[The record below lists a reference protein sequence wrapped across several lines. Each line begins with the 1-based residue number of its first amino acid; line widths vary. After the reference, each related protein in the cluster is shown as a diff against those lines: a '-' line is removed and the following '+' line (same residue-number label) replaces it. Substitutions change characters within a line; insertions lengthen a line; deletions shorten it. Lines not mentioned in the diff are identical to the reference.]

1 MSRTRTSQVA
11 LPDLRGRTALVTGAS
26 DGVGAEIARGLAGA
40 GADLVLP
47 VRNRVKGARVIDMIR
62 TDSPDARVSLRDLD
76 LARLASVDA
85 LAAAI
90 RVERAPLDIV
100 VLNAGIVLLGD
111 PERHLSAD
119 GFELH
124 FQTNF
129 LGHFALTTSL
139 LPLLQERGARIV
151 VQLSLAA
158 AIARPDWNDLQNE
171 RRYSP
176 LRAYGASKAALGL
189 FAYELAR
196 RSAAEG
202 WGLTVQ
208 LSHPGVVPDTG
219 IAPAMR
225 ARQRSGAARGLA
237 QRLGNTPAQA
247 AQPALLAA
255 VVDAA
260 SFTAADVGTLSA
272 GASSGRS
279 GRRGPAA
286 APGFFGPS
294 DLMHLGGPAAALRP
308 YRRLADPA
316 AGARLW
322 AIAEKL
328 LRDRAAAVRA

>member
-1 MSRTRTSQVA
+1 MRASQVA

-26 DGVGAEIARGLAGA
+26 DGVGVEIARGLAAA
-40 GADLVLP
+40 GADVVLP
-47 VRNRVKGARVIDMIR
+47 VRNRDKGARVIDLIC
-62 TDSPDARVSLRDLD
+62 TDSPGARVSLRDLD

-90 RVERAPLDIV
+90 RTDGAPLDIV

-111 PERHLSAD
+111 PQRHLSVD

-129 LGHFALTTSL
+129 LGHFALTAAL
-139 LPLLQERGARIV
+139 LPLLRERGTRIV

-158 AIARPDWNDLQNE
+158 AIARPDWNDLQSE

-196 RSAAEG
+196 RSAAG
-202 WGLTVQ
+202 CWGISVQ

-225 ARQRSGAARGLA
+225 ARQRSGGARELA
-237 QRLGNTPAQA
+237 QRLGNTPARA

-255 VVDAA
+255 VTDAA
-260 SFTAADVGTLSA
+260 APAAD
-272 GASSGRS
+272 ASHGPYGRP
-279 GRRGPAA
+279 GHAA
-286 APGFFGPS
+286 SPGFFGPS
-294 DLMHLGGPAAALRP
+294 GLLHLGGPADALRP
-308 YRRLADPA
+308 YRRLADPV
-316 AGARLW
+316 AGARMW
-322 AIAEKL
+322 AVAEKM
-328 LRDRAAAVRA
+328 LRDRTDAVSA

>member
-1 MSRTRTSQVA
+1 MARTRAPQVA

-26 DGVGAEIARGLAGA
+26 DGVGVEIARGLAGA
-40 GADLVLP
+40 GADLLLP
-47 VRNRVKGARVIDMIR
+47 VRNRDKGARVIDMIR
-62 TDSPDARVSLRDLD
+62 TDSPDARVGFRDLD

-85 LAAAI
+85 LAAAM
-90 RVERAPLDIV
+90 RAERAPLDIV

-111 PERHLSAD
+111 PERHVSAD

-129 LGHFALTTSL
+129 LGHFALTTAL
-139 LPLLQERGARIV
+139 LPLLQERGARVV

-158 AIARPDWNDLQNE
+158 AIARPAWNDLQSE

-202 WGLTVQ
+202 WGISVQ

-237 QRLGNTPAQA
+237 QRLGSTPAQA

-255 VVDAA
+255 VTDADPL
-260 SFTAADVGTLSA
+260 AAD
-272 GASSGRS
+272 ASSGRPAS
-279 GRRGPAA
+279 RGSAA
-286 APGFFGPS
+286 SPGFFGPS
-294 DLMHLGGPAAALRP
+294 GWMHFGGPADALRP

-316 AGARLW
+316 AGARMW

-328 LRDRAAAVRA
+328 LRDRADAVRA